1 MNYFVTRVFFAA
13 SDGKQS
19 NSIQAYETE
28 IDARKRFYSVI
39 ASDIGSANIM
49 YELVQIVRNDGICIA
64 SEVFDYRETEEVE

>member
-1 MNYFVTRVFFAA
+1 MNYFVMRVFFAA

>member
-1 MNYFVTRVFFAA
+1 MNFFVMRVFFAA

-19 NSIQAYETE
+19 NSIQAYENE
-28 IDARKRFYSVI
+28 VDARKRFYSI
-39 ASDIGSANIM
+39 LASDIGSANIM